1 MLTGEN
7 EPVGEAKVTY
17 WLGVAQPD
25 EQTLRSLLRAE
36 GLDAYRWSNGPGDRY
51 AAHRHSFHKVIYCV
65 EGSIRFTLPELDNR
79 SLRLGVGD
87 RLDLPAGVLHAA
99 LVGDEGAVCL
109 EVHR

>member
-1 MLTGEN
+1 
-7 EPVGEAKVTY
+7 
-17 WLGVAQPD
+17 
-25 EQTLRSLLRAE
+25 
-36 GLDAYRWSNGPGDRY
+36 DRY

-99 LVGDEGAVCL
+99 LVGDEGVVCL
-109 EVHR
+109 EAHR